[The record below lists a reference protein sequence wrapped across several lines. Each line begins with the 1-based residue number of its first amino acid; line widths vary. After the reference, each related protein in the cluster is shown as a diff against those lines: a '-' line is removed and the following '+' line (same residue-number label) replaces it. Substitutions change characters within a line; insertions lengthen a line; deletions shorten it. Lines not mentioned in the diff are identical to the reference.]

1 MPNCKCDECGKVF
14 SKNAS
19 LRQHMPIH
27 TNERRFKCE
36 FCGKSFIQS
45 DHLTSHM
52 QTHTGERAFMCSI
65 CRQFF
70 TRGASLARHM
80 RIHTAERHFLCAIC
94 RSSYACRSQ
103 LNRHMQTHR
112 AGGSI
117 FSCNMCSMSFS
128 SRILLLLHMRGEHR
142 SRQSSADSGSV
153 QQNNTSGV
161 PVTIHTHRT
170 EHSSGFFATIVSTLN
185 SHHGSAVVTT
195 IQSITSPITTT
206 AVSQPSGTFIV
217 TDSDHEPGQD
227 YDNK

>member
-1 MPNCKCDECGKVF
+1 MPDHKCAACGKVF
-14 SKNAS
+14 SRKSS
-19 LRQHMPIH
+19 LDRHMLIH
-27 TNERRFKCE
+27 TGEGVFMCSI
-36 FCGKSFIQS
+36 CGQFFTRSAQ
-45 DHLTSHM
+45 LTRHM
-52 QTHTGERAFMCSI
+52 RTHTGERSFSCPA
-65 CRQFF
+65 
-70 TRGASLARHM
+70 
-80 RIHTAERHFLCAIC
+80 C
-94 RSSYACRSQ
+94 RSSYACHRQ
-103 LNRHMQTHR
+103 LMWHIMQTHR

-128 SRILLLLHMRGEHR
+128 NRTLLLLHMRGEHR

-185 SHHGSAVVTT
+185 SHRGSAVVTT
-195 IQSITSPITTT
+195 IQNITSPITTT